1 MGFTSRLI
9 GVYSNTFT
17 NIESYMILYND
28 GGAYNGTVFT
38 CPSPGLYL
46 FQVSVITFSVNNGIR
61 MYKNFQQLTF
71 AFSGVSPQANGASV
85 SAATWLEIGDEV
97 YLRPHNS
104 SLDVDFNSVFTG
116 VKIIWNFSIVSHRS
130 EKVICL
136 SFFYWYVNKALNFS
150 CFYFLFFFL
159 CLSKVV
165 D

>member
-1 MGFTSRLI
+1 MFSIYSYNAAYFCVKDTPVGFTARLM
-9 GVYSNTFT
+9 GVYSDTFT

-61 MYKNFQQLTF
+61 MYKNFQQLTL
-71 AFSGVSPQANGASV
+71 AFSGASPQANGASA

-116 VKIIWNFSIVSHRS
+116 VKII
-130 EKVICL
+130 
-136 SFFYWYVNKALNFS
+136 
-150 CFYFLFFFL
+150 
-159 CLSKVV
+159 
-165 D
+165 

>member
-1 MGFTSRLI
+1 M

-17 NIESYMILYND
+17 NIESYMILYNQ

-38 CPSPGLYL
+38 CTSPGLYL

-61 MYKNFQQLTF
+61 MYKNFQQLTL
-71 AFSGVSPQANGASV
+71 AFSGASLQANGASV

-116 VKIIWNFSIVSHRS
+116 VKII
-130 EKVICL
+130 
-136 SFFYWYVNKALNFS
+136 
-150 CFYFLFFFL
+150 
-159 CLSKVV
+159 
-165 D
+165 

>member
-1 MGFTSRLI
+1 MMRKVLITFNEMDAKSETSSLNNLSVERKKTLVENITDTPVGFTSRLM

-17 NIESYMILYND
+17 NIESYMILYNQ

-46 FQVSVITFSVNNGIR
+46 FQVSLITFSVNNGIR
-61 MYKNFQQLTF
+61 MYKNFQQLTL
-71 AFSGVSPQANGASV
+71 AFSGASPQANGASA

-116 VKIIWNFSIVSHRS
+116 VKII
-130 EKVICL
+130 
-136 SFFYWYVNKALNFS
+136 
-150 CFYFLFFFL
+150 
-159 CLSKVV
+159 
-165 D
+165 